1 MEIITSLQNE
11 ASEIVGL
18 VYQLPDVVLDP
29 PTEASFF
36 AREARKGNA
45 CDRENRGGRG
55 DRE

>member
-1 MEIITSLQNE
+1 MEIIASLQDE

-18 VYQLPDVVLDP
+18 VYRLPDVVLDP
-29 PTEASFF
+29 PTEVSVF

-45 CDRENRGGRG
+45 CDRENRGGPG